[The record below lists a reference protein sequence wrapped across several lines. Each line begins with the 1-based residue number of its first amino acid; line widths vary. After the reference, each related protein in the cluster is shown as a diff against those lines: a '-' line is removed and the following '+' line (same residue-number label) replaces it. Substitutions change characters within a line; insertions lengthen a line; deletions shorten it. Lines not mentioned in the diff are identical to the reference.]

1 VARRYWLMK
10 SEPDVF
16 SWDHL
21 LNEPDRTTCWD
32 GVRNYQA
39 RNFLRDEIS
48 VGDGVLFYHSST
60 NPTAVVGT
68 AKVVRAGYA
77 DPTQFNRR
85 SKYHDPKSAKD
96 NPRWFAVDIKADK
109 TLKRAVTLKEMR
121 EKRGL
126 EKMKLIQRG
135 MRLSVMPVT
144 TAEWKIITK
153 LGGL

>member
-1 VARRYWLMK
+1 
-10 SEPDVF
+10 
-16 SWDHL
+16 
-21 LNEPDRTTCWD
+21 
-32 GVRNYQA
+32 
-39 RNFLRDEIS
+39 
-48 VGDGVLFYHSST
+48 VLFYHSST

-85 SKYHDPKSAKD
+85 SKYHDPKPTRD

-109 TLKRAVTLKEMR
+109 ALKRPVTLKEMR

-144 TAEWKIITK
+144 TAEWKIITR
-153 LGGL
+153 LGGLVPATKS